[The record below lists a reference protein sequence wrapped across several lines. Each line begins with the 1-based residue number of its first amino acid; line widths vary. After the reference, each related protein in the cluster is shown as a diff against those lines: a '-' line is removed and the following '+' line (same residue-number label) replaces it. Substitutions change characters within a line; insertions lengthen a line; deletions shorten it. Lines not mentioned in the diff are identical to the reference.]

1 MTCEV
6 KRELTVFRVDVDAVR
21 VGEVVEQL
29 GAYLKVNV
37 GLPVPDLTIRI
48 VAVPVLLSNGED

>member
-21 VGEVVEQL
+21 VGEVVEEV
-29 GAYLKVNV
+29 GAHFKVNV